1 MLIYII
7 KRGAL
12 TNNSLLK
19 AILSDWEPNIVMV
32 YFSFRR
38 PAVVYIGSIGNK
50 SVLTLL
56 ERDIQCNGDL
66 SVPFFSLCWIMTVT
80 HRSLTLHI
88 QPILH
93 HTELCQG

>member
-56 ERDIQCNGDL
+56 QRDIQCNGDL
-66 SVPFFSLCWIMTVT
+66 SVSFFFPL
-80 HRSLTLHI
+80 LDYDG
-88 QPILH
+88 
-93 HTELCQG
+93 HTSVIDAACPTSFTPY